1 MVSSA
6 WSVHQRPGLCSGCDF
21 SFLSPGSGPCPEVV
35 VAVVVAVEVAAGVA
49 AAVAAATASSLH
61 PRPSHLCCQSINSQ
75 TTATGEK
82 KC

>member
-6 WSVHQRPGLCSGCDF
+6 WSVHQRPGLCSVCDF
-21 SFLSPGSGPCPEVV
+21 SFLSPGSEPCPEV
-35 VAVVVAVEVAAGVA
+35 VVVAVEVAAGVA
-49 AAVAAATASSLH
+49 AAAVAAATASSLRR
-61 PRPSHLCCQSINSQ
+61 RPSRLCCQSINSQ